1 MLRPARPIWGRR
13 VWRLGNGYADAAAF
27 RSAASEG
34 EFGIDPDAAHTVL
47 NKIRACKDA
56 VESLLQRAHSMG
68 VPPRLGANPVGHAIA
83 AKYAERAD
91 GGTASYAQALRNL
104 HNQYSDA
111 EQGILTA
118 MRHYD
123 EFDQEAADT
132 FRGKI

>member
-1 MLRPARPIWGRR
+1 VEMSD
-13 VWRLGNGYADAAAF
+13 GYADAAAF
-27 RSAASEG
+27 RNAASEG

-47 NKIRACKDA
+47 NKIRAGKDA
-56 VESLLQRAHSMG
+56 VDSLLQRAHDMG
-68 VPPRLGANPVGHAIA
+68 VPARLGANAVGSAIA

-91 GGTASYAQALRNL
+91 GGAASYTQALRNL
-104 HNQYSDA
+104 HEQYSDA

-132 FRGKI
+132 FRGQI